1 MKNTSF
7 GGNSASQNQL
17 TELMKVRITS
27 NQKNWLKTQSNASKL
42 IRDAIDE
49 LMKKSLNRVGGDHG
63 NA

>member
-7 GGNSASQNQL
+7 GGNSAPQHQL

-27 NQKNWLKTQSNASKL
+27 DQKNWLKTQPNASKL
-42 IRDAIDE
+42 IRNAIDA
-49 LMKKSLNRVGGDHG
+49 LMKKSLKRVGGDHG

>member
-7 GGNSASQNQL
+7 GGNSAPQHQL

-27 NQKNWLKTQSNASKL
+27 DQKNWLKTQSNASKL
-42 IRDAIDE
+42 IRNAIDE
-49 LMKKSLNRVGGDHG
+49 LISKSQNRVGDGHG